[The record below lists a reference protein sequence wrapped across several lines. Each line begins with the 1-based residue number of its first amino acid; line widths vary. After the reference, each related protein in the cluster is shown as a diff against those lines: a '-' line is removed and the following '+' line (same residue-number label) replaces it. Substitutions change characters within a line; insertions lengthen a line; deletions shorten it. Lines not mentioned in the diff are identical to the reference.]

1 MKNMWSDD
9 RSSMHEKNVRALLVC
24 KSNIDL
30 TCTEFYENIKSN
42 VVLLKKVIG
51 TDKYQ

>member
-1 MKNMWSDD
+1 MWSDD
-9 RSSMHEKNVRALLVC
+9 KSNMHEKNVETLLVC

-42 VVLLKKVIG
+42 VV
-51 TDKYQ
+51 Y

>member
-1 MKNMWSDD
+1 
-9 RSSMHEKNVRALLVC
+9 MHEKMSDLVC

-51 TDKYQ
+51 TDKY

>member
-1 MKNMWSDD
+1 MWSDD

-24 KSNIDL
+24 KSNSDL